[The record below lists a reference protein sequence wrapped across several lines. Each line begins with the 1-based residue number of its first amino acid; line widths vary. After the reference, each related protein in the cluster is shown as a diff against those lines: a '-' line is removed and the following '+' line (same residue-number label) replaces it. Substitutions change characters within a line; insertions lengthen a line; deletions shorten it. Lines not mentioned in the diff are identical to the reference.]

1 MMREEIEPTLRGLG
15 DLDLAAYR
23 ARLIDR
29 FANPALAHQT
39 RQIAMDGS
47 QKIPQRLLG
56 TVRDRLTAGEPIARL
71 ALAVAAWLH
80 FLRGVDEARRPYEI
94 NDPLAAELAALQAR
108 AATMPDETQRV
119 ATLCGF
125 APVFGSLG
133 EDRHFIEAVSRHT
146 ASLRERGV
154 HATLEALP

>member
-23 ARLIDR
+23 ARLIGR

-47 QKIPQRLLG
+47 QKIPQRWLV
-56 TVRDRLTAGEPIARL
+56 TVRDRLAAGAPIDRL

-80 FLRGVDEARRPYEI
+80 FLRGVDEAGQSF
-94 NDPLAAELAALQAR
+94 DPLAGELSALQAR
-108 AATMPDETQRV
+108 AATMPDEIQRV
-119 ATLCGF
+119 AILCSF
-125 APVFGSLG
+125 APVFGTLG
-133 EDRHFIEAVSRHT
+133 EDTRFVAAVAHHT
-146 ASLRERGV
+146 ASLRQRGV
-154 HATLEALP
+154 LATLESLP